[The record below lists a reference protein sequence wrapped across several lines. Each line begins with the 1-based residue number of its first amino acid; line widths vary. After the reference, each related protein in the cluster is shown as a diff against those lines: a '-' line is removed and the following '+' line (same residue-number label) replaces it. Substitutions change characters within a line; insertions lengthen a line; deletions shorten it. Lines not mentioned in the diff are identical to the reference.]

1 MARGEQI
8 YTIREFLNIDGVYE
22 HHGIDYGDGT
32 VIHYRKGTETIERT
46 SKAYFT
52 DGRKVYVKRYPLRYI
67 ADTVIQRAENRL
79 GERKYNIIFNNC
91 EHFASWCIT
100 GVSDSQQIKN
110 FIPLLN
116 YIDIEQISEQV
127 KEAILGGKTKVNT
140 DKLVSQALA
149 DLKVAWENIQS
160 EYKQNLQEVYDWQN
174 VAVAALRKE
183 REDLACAALMRK
195 RKHQERADE
204 LAGSLQRLATITE
217 KLLRSK
223 NLICKY

>member
-127 KEAILGGKTKVNT
+127 KEAIFGGKTQVNT

-149 DLKVAWENIQS
+149 DIKVAWENIQS

>member
-127 KEAILGGKTKVNT
+127 KEAIFGGKTQVNT
-140 DKLVSQALA
+140 DKLVNQALA
-149 DLKVAWENIQS
+149 DIKVAWENIQS